1 MKQDVLQN
9 LTNEQKEFLRKLDVI
24 LFGKPPVI
32 GETPELEEEAI
43 KWFRKEQKRLRIQK
57 EWHDEIQK
65 RMEKLEAE
73 QK

>member
-1 MKQDVLQN
+1 MTK
-9 LTNEQKEFLRKLDVI
+9 EQIEFLRDLDII
-24 LFGKPPVI
+24 LFGELPML
-32 GETPELEEEAI
+32 GETPELEEKAVE
-43 KWFRKEQKRLRIQK
+43 WFRKEQKRLRIQK